1 MLGTVVMN
9 IFTVLPMES
18 SEAKSRRHLRTVAG
32 PMPLCSIPIP
42 LFCLYMQLQ
51 MGQSLK
57 CGPAWP
63 NRGQRSPTGPDFR
76 PDHLF
81 AFQLSSL
88 IEIHV
93 SDVTS
98 LCTHR

>member
-51 MGQSLK
+51 MGQSLNAARP
-57 CGPAWP
+57 GRTAVSGARPG
-63 NRGQRSPTGPDFR
+63 RILGQTICLRFN
-76 PDHLF
+76 
-81 AFQLSSL
+81 FQ
-88 IEIHV
+88 V
-93 SDVTS
+93 
-98 LCTHR
+98 